1 MTPPVHLSASR
12 GNSSAAPQ
20 RNRPA
25 PSGTGDSFSSAAPL
39 SGESAPLSGARPLPG
54 TRPLSGTSNPI
65 SAATRRSPS
74 SLSDNQREP
83 SSAAPSAARRGLFIT
98 FEGGE
103 GCGKSVQISRF
114 AEYLRT
120 RGCDVVMTREPGG
133 TPVGK
138 EIRRLLV
145 EGDKDKF
152 DEITE
157 ILLFYADRR
166 IDLTQVVFPA
176 LAAGKCVLSDRF
188 NDSTVAYQFYGS
200 GKFADTEIMDRLYK
214 IVAGDFKPDLTFL
227 LDIDPRTGLERSFR
241 KAQTMAHKELR
252 FENVDIAFHERL
264 RRGYLELAAAE
275 PERFVVID
283 AAGTIDEVAE
293 RITAA
298 FQARGF
304 A

>member
-1 MTPPVHLSASR
+1 MTADMNPSVPLSD
-12 GNSSAAPQ
+12 
-20 RNRPA
+20 
-25 PSGTGDSFSSAAPL
+25 TGDSSSSVAPV
-39 SGESAPLSGARPLPG
+39 SGQS
-54 TRPLSGTSNPI
+54 TPLSGTA
-65 SAATRRSPS
+65 SAAVPHCDTFRPASAPS
-74 SLSDNQREP
+74 RHDHSAPSDVQRDCP
-83 SSAAPSAARRGLFIT
+83 VSSAARRGLFIT

-120 RGCDVVMTREPGG
+120 RGCNVVMTREPGG

-188 NDSTVAYQFYGS
+188 NDSTVAYQFTVP
-200 GKFADTEIMDRLYK
+200 ANLPT
-214 IVAGDFKPDLTFL
+214 
-227 LDIDPRTGLERSFR
+227 
-241 KAQTMAHKELR
+241 
-252 FENVDIAFHERL
+252 
-264 RRGYLELAAAE
+264 
-275 PERFVVID
+275 PE
-283 AAGTIDEVAE
+283 
-293 RITAA
+293 
-298 FQARGF
+298 
-304 A
+304 

>member
-1 MTPPVHLSASR
+1 MAADMTPPAPLSPPRS
-12 GNSSAAPQ
+12 NSSAAPQ

-39 SGESAPLSGARPLPG
+39 SGESAPLPGAC
-54 TRPLSGTSNPI
+54 PLSGTSNPI

-83 SSAAPSAARRGLFIT
+83 SSAARRGLFIT

-114 AEYLRT
+114 AKYLRT

-200 GKFADTEIMDRLYK
+200 GKFVDTEIMDRLYK